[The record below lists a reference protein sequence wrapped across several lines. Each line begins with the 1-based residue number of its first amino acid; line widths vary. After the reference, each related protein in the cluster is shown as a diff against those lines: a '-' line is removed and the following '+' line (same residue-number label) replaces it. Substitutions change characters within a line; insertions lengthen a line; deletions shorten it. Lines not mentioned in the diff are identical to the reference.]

1 METTEEIIEKD
12 EDLKATESRIVELR
26 QKKERTPEEEKEFK
40 DLKSHHRG
48 RVEEQI
54 TNERERAQAQAE
66 RAAKAEQALEDAR
79 ARMKELEE
87 KRDSRVV
94 SGSEDEYVI
103 INGHKFLTDEALAE
117 RVQAGKMT
125 QAEAWKQQKAA
136 IKAEA
141 IAEMKGDEPKN
152 EAAKLRNDSLKY
164 VKEQGYGWM
173 LDEKDPKFK
182 ADDPLYKEANR
193 LWFNGY
199 QYHPDGP
206 RLALE
211 DAKKN
216 LGVGVKRADLSDDF
230 GVMKNNAASDSNS
243 QREKKVVLSDIETQ
257 NAIRYWVH
265 GNVNNPKTGRSYTEA
280 EALQKA
286 LEAKRK
292 RLGGK

>member
-1 METTEEIIEKD
+1 METEELIEKD

-40 DLKSHHRG
+40 DLKQHHRG

-54 TNERERAQAQAE
+54 SAEREKANLQAE
-66 RAAKAEQALEDAR
+66 RAARAEQALEDAR
-79 ARMKELEE
+79 LRMKELEE
-87 KRDSRVV
+87 TRDNRANQ
-94 SGSEDEYVI
+94 GNQDEYVV
-103 INGHKFLTDEALAE
+103 INGKRFLTEEALVQ
-117 RVQAGKMT
+117 RVKDGKMT
-125 QAEAWKQQKAA
+125 QAEAWKLQKEM
-136 IKAEA
+136 IKQEA
-141 IAEMKGDEPKN
+141 IAEIKGDEPKN
-152 EAAKLRNDSLKY
+152 EATKVRNESLEY
-164 VKEQGYGWM
+164 VKKEGYGWM
-173 LDEKDPKFK
+173 LDEKDPKFN
-182 ADDPLYKEANR
+182 ANDPLYKEANR

-199 QYHPDGP
+199 QYNPDGP
-206 RLALE
+206 RKALE

-216 LGVGVKRADLSDDF
+216 LGIGVKRADLSEEL

-243 QREKKVVLSDIETQ
+243 QRAKKVELSDIETA

-292 RLGGK
+292 RMTK